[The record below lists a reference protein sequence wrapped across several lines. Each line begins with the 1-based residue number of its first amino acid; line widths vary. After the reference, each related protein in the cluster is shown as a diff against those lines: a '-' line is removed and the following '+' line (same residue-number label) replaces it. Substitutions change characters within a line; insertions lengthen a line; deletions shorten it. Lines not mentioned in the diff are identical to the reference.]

1 MMSLD
6 SNRDERLRFLEVDNA
21 TRAALAEFRPI
32 LEQNIQTVLGKFYG
46 HIGRY
51 PDLMAMFG
59 GEAGITRART
69 AQADH
74 WLAMF
79 KGSFDDAYVE
89 RARRIGR
96 AHERIGLKPQW
107 YIGGYAF
114 AMQELMA
121 LAVARYR
128 RKPDALVACLQ
139 AIVKALLLDM
149 DYAISVYIE
158 VDKLNMQRQQFNALA
173 GTFEKSVQTVVDDVS
188 SSADSMKTTAQ
199 SMAAIA
205 EATSRQA
212 IAVAAASEEAST
224 NVQTVAAAAEE
235 LSTSVSEISR
245 QVTQSTRIADQ
256 AVEEVNR
263 TTKSVQDLADAAQ
276 KIGEVV
282 KLINAIAGQTNLLA
296 LNATIEAARA
306 GEAGK
311 GFAVVASEVKSLAK
325 QTAKATEDI
334 ASQITAIQDAAG
346 ATVAAIKGIAGTIGQ
361 TSEIAT
367 TIAAAVEEQ
376 GVATREI
383 ARNVQQASVGTA
395 AVSKN
400 IAGVTRAADDTG
412 KAAAEVLSASE
423 TLSRQSDDLR
433 SQVGGFVA
441 QIRAA

>member
-1 MMSLD
+1 MSLD

-32 LEQNIQTVLGKFYG
+32 LEQNIQIVLGKFYG

-59 GEAGITRART
+59 GEAGITRARA

-158 VDKLNMQRQQFNALA
+158 ADKLNMQRQQFNALA

-346 ATVAAIKGIAGTIGQ
+346 ATVEAIKGIAATIGQ

-395 AVSKN
+395 EVSKN